1 MYNYIMSHII
11 TRALFYS
18 NSNEMSCFEMFFLVS
33 FSGNMGQTSPTNP
46 AEKKPRVI
54 TWTSQDGF
62 HKSKNTNPHDYFI
75 IAQCVLCFSYCLV
88 LQTDTRRITH
98 ISAEQKRRFNIKLGF
113 DTLHSLVTTLSS
125 QPSIK
130 VTLVSVTLSVS
141 T

>member
-1 MYNYIMSHII
+1 MSHII
-11 TRALFYS
+11 TQAL
-18 NSNEMSCFEMFFLVS
+18 CFIPIVMKCLVLKCFFSQFFRKHGTDVTYES
-33 FSGNMGQTSPTNP
+33 SR
-46 AEKKPRVI
+46 EKPRVI